1 MEMSLEAITDAISS
15 QEATLEAI
23 EGNAS
28 ASGSGGGLGD
38 SRPLGPL
45 GDGDDIIPRYE
56 RWQIQFTSSELG
68 IYARQLDFFKIEL
81 GSFGGG
87 SKNIEYA
94 KKLVADKPTRYTG
107 LGDKEE
113 RLYMTWKNGSFKEAD
128 IDLLT
133 KAGVPTNK
141 KLVMQFYP
149 GDTENMLANVED
161 NYAKANDKTTKEIRK
176 TIFGVKNKGGGYE
189 FYIIRQEYRKV

>member
-1 MEMSLEAITDAISS
+1 
-15 QEATLEAI
+15 
-23 EGNAS
+23 
-28 ASGSGGGLGD
+28 
-38 SRPLGPL
+38 
-45 GDGDDIIPRYE
+45 
-56 RWQIQFTSSELG
+56 
-68 IYARQLDFFKIEL
+68 
-81 GSFGGG
+81 
-87 SKNIEYA
+87 
-94 KKLVADKPTRYTG
+94 
-107 LGDKEE
+107 
-113 RLYMTWKNGSFKEAD
+113 MTWKNGSFKEAD